1 MGTQTDATAG
11 ANAPA
16 KTDVGAET
24 KVAAGTNAPAETN
37 EAADLAGEN
46 TLLEAKEAA
55 CLAFIFEEG
64 FIINLIRFGLRFLLS
79 HIIEAVMFFF
89 FDLNFK

>member
-37 EAADLAGEN
+37 EAADLAD
-46 TLLEAKEAA
+46 
-55 CLAFIFEEG
+55 
-64 FIINLIRFGLRFLLS
+64 LIVFCER
-79 HIIEAVMFFF
+79 I
-89 FDLNFK
+89 D